1 MSIHAGLKIE
11 EFDNHVSGPYFP
23 IKDIYGNESF
33 LSPYDVRKVL
43 IVGWVCF
50 LVSWLIN
57 IPYYIVHPSAVE
69 MDPLSDDKKKLFM
82 FGKDVFS
89 SGEEEPSLDEVESDY
104 FWKYGTVSLFFNLQ
118 QEKRWRV

>member
-33 LSPYDVRKVL
+33 LPPYYVRKVL

-57 IPYYIVHPSAVE
+57 IPYYIVHPAAVE

-89 SGEEEPSLDEVESDY
+89 SEKEEPSLDDEVEGD
-104 FWKYGTVSLFFNLQ
+104 SLIKICAITSTF
-118 QEKRWRV
+118 